1 MEYIIILLAGLAI
14 GAILVYF
21 LIVKKIGRASSTTVS
36 STSIVEKIER
46 VFKVVLAEGYFS
58 EVYDYKHSEKFL
70 YFIPQ
75 TKKALIIINAK
86 VLMGYDFKKFKYEI
100 DATSNKLKIIEF
112 PPCEILSVDPNVKYY
127 NVEENMFNKFSTDDL
142 TQLQAEAKKKIIE
155 KVDISDL
162 PAIAAQQMQQLLTEV
177 ASIGQWQLLGIE
189 KVKQLKA

>member
-21 LIVKKIGRASSTTVS
+21 LIVKKIGKSSSTAVN
-36 STSIVEKIER
+36 STLIVEKIER

-58 EVYDYKHSEKFL
+58 EVYDYKHSDKFL
-70 YFIPQ
+70 YIIPQ

-100 DATSNKLKIIEF
+100 DADSNKLKIIEF

-127 NVEENMFNKFSTDDL
+127 NVEENMFNKFSTEDL
-142 TQLQAEAKKKIIE
+142 TQMQAEAKNKIVE
-155 KVDISDL
+155 KVGTSDL

>member
-21 LIVKKIGRASSTTVS
+21 LIVKKIGRSSNSTVNS
-36 STSIVEKIER
+36 SLIVEKIER

-70 YFIPQ
+70 YVIPQ

-100 DATSNKLKIIEF
+100 DAASNKLKIIEF

-127 NVEENMFNKFSTDDL
+127 NVEENMFNKFSTEDL
-142 TQLQAEAKKKIIE
+142 TQLQAEAKNKIVE
-155 KVDISDL
+155 KVGSSDL